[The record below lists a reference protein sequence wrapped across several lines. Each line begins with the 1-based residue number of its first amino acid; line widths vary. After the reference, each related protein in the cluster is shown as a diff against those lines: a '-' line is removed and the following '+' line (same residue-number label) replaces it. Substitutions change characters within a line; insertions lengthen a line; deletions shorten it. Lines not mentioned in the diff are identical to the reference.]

1 MPLKYASCWVFIL
14 YASCDNIKNHMKRNI
29 LKFQSGIWNIKENL
43 EYRSGERENNVYTKI
58 NIINNGNN
66 SVCKIIL

>member
-1 MPLKYASCWVFIL
+1 
-14 YASCDNIKNHMKRNI
+14 MKRNI

-43 EYRSGERENNVYTKI
+43 EYRSGEREENVYTKI
-58 NIINNGNN
+58 NIINKGNN